1 MLRVH
6 SGKAAQQLLLGQ
18 GVCWDTRPM
27 PTVGHGEAFSLDPPV
42 SAASSDNLNKDL
54 LPTPQPSVKYCVGE
68 RAATQRPRPDQGVK
82 RYESDG

>member
-1 MLRVH
+1 MGRLH
-6 SGKAAQQLLLGQ
+6 SSCSWGKVSAGTHGQ
-18 GVCWDTRPM
+18 CPQWATEKP
-27 PTVGHGEAFSLDPPV
+27 FSLDPPV
-42 SAASSDNLNKDL
+42 SAASSDNLNKDLL